1 MTRDRSVRVVSNV
14 RETLAYWRLRVR
26 LSERIAI
33 RPGQFVMMRVRD
45 AWEPLW
51 RRALVIYR
59 AEPHAEG
66 MDLEFLYKVLGRGTA
81 QLSRQRPGDE
91 LQMLGPLGN
100 GFPLEADA
108 DAEAILISGGI
119 GLPALYLLAEALA
132 RQRRRVQLF
141 HGEPTSEPG
150 AHFSALEDFARVLG
164 HEAITLAT
172 EDGSLGFRGRVT
184 EALEAYVQHHRPR
197 RASLYACG
205 PTPML
210 RRVAEIAARQG
221 WPAYVS
227 LEARMACGFGVCL
240 GCAVKTREA
249 PDRPPHYRRVCV
261 EGPIFRAEEVVWD
274 DV

>member
-81 QLSRQRPGDE
+81 LLSRQRPGDE
-91 LQMLGPLGN
+91 LEMLGPLGN
-100 GFPLEADA
+100 GFPTDA
-108 DAEAILISGGI
+108 DSKAEALLISGGI

-132 RQRRRVQLF
+132 RNGRTVRLF
-141 HGEPTSEPG
+141 HGEPTVEPEG
-150 AHFSALEDFARVLG
+150 SLPALDDFARVLG
-164 HEAITLAT
+164 PEAITLAT
-172 EDGSLGFRGRVT
+172 EDGSKGFHGVVT
-184 EALEAYVQHHRPR
+184 EAVEVHLERAR
-197 RASLYACG
+197 RAILYACG

-210 RRVAEIAARQG
+210 RRVAEIAARRG
-221 WPAYVS
+221 LPAYVS

-240 GCAVKTREA
+240 GCAVKTQSA
-249 PDRPPHYRRVCV
+249 SDRTPRYRRVCV
-261 EGPIFRAEEVVWD
+261 EGPVFRAQEVVWD
-274 DV
+274 EL